1 MLAAM
6 SQSGVA
12 PSPDNL
18 VGHTVG
24 RFTID
29 GYVGEEQLGKVYS
42 AAEQP
47 GGRRVTL
54 KVLNPTLVNNYEG
67 AGRFQREM
75 LASATVAEH
84 PNAVAMLDF
93 GDHHGIFHY
102 LVMEAFDARSLG
114 DDITQGPMD
123 ANRVARIAYQIAS
136 VLNTAHQS
144 HIVHRNLTPENILLL
159 NNTKGG
165 DYVKI
170 RDFGLARMM
179 DPEQGGGEVLTSA
192 GARVGT
198 VTYQA
203 PEYIEG
209 GRVDPRG
216 DLYALGILMYEMLAG
231 QPPFRGKKSAVIEQ
245 HCDGPVPRPSAEAS
259 GVPPWLDDLVFAL
272 LAKEPEDRPRD
283 GGLVMQAI
291 GKGLGVR
298 IQLPEIAVQ
307 ATKSQLGASNT
318 PAPAEGSGGKGK
330 AVAAAAGAGVLLFG
344 GVGAVVLL
352 IALLVVAYLMM

>member
-1 MLAAM
+1 MLRPM
-6 SQSGVA
+6 SQPGSSS
-12 PSPDNL
+12 SPESL

-24 RFTID
+24 RFQVD

-42 AAEQP
+42 ATE
-47 GGRRVTL
+47 GGAGRSVTL
-54 KVLNPTLVNNYEG
+54 KVLNPTLVNNFEG

-93 GDHHGIFHY
+93 GDHRGIFHY
-102 LVMEAFDARSLG
+102 LVMEAFDARALG
-114 DDITQGPMD
+114 DDITAGPMD
-123 ANRVARIAYQIAS
+123 PDRVARIAYQISS

-144 HIVHRNLTPENILLL
+144 QIVHRNLTPENILLL
-159 NNTKGG
+159 NNVKG
-165 DYVKI
+165 DYVKV
-170 RDFGLARMM
+170 RDFGMSRML
-179 DPEQGGGEVLTSA
+179 DPEQAGEVLTSA

-216 DLYALGILMYEMLAG
+216 DLYSLGILMYEMLAG

-245 HCDGPVPRPSAEAS
+245 HCDGPVPRPSAEAT

-283 GGLVMQAI
+283 GGVVMQMI
-291 GKGLGVR
+291 GKGLGSRVM
-298 IQLPEIAVQ
+298 LPEILNKT
-307 ATKSQLGASNT
+307 TKSQIGSA
-318 PAPAEGSGGKGK
+318 APIAEPSSSGSGK
-330 AVAAAAGAGVLLFG
+330 AAAAAAGAGLLMLG
-344 GVGAVVLL
+344 GVGAVVVVVLL
-352 IALLVVAYLMM
+352 LLVAAWFLA

>member
-1 MLAAM
+1 MLRPM
-6 SQSGVA
+6 SQSGNSA
-12 PSPDNL
+12 SPDSL

-24 RFTID
+24 RFVVD

-42 AAEQP
+42 ATEPAAN
-47 GGRRVTL
+47 RSVTL
-54 KVLNPTLVNNYEG
+54 KVLNPALVNNYEG

-93 GDHHGIFHY
+93 GDHRGIFHY

-114 DDITQGPMD
+114 DDITAGPMD
-123 ANRVARIAYQIAS
+123 PDRVARIAYQIAS

-144 HIVHRNLTPENILLL
+144 QIVHRNLTPENILLL
-159 NNTKGG
+159 NNVKG
-165 DYVKI
+165 DYVKV
-170 RDFGLARMM
+170 RDFGMSRML
-179 DPEQGGGEVLTSA
+179 DPEQAGEVLTSA

-245 HCDGPVPRPSAEAS
+245 HCDGPVPRPSAEAKN
-259 GVPPWLDDLVFAL
+259 VPPWLDDLVFSL

-283 GGLVMQAI
+283 GGSVMQAI
-291 GKGLGVR
+291 GKGLGSRVM
-298 IQLPEIAVQ
+298 LPEIITQ
-307 ATKSQLGASNT
+307 TTKSQLGA
-318 PAPAEGSGGKGK
+318 AHAEPVASSSGSGK
-330 AVAAAAGAGVLLFG
+330 AAAAAAGAGLVVVGGLGLFLF
-344 GVGAVVLL
+344 VV
-352 IALLVVAYLMM
+352 ALVVAAYFLL